1 MSTTIPEKISKNTLK
16 ELFDNHANLY
26 KNRMANK
33 AINDIKYGVL
43 QENNLNK
50 KIYHYRY
57 ILRSDESSLDDD
69 DYFSNILDKLL
80 YVFENMIITYTITHS
95 QFTGLLT
102 HPELTDRDNIP
113 ESISNSYSNFE
124 FNSSYGNL
132 SLVDKST
139 LNDDGIKIIENIITI
154 DWS

>member
-57 ILRSDESSLDDD
+57 ILRSDESSLND

-80 YVFENMIITYTITHS
+80 YVFENMIIKYTINHS
-95 QFTGLLT
+95 QVTCLLT

-124 FNSSYGNL
+124 FNSSYDLLPNKTT
-132 SLVDKST
+132 VDE
-139 LNDDGIKIIENIITI
+139 NGIIIIENIITI